1 MLAAYREIKNGQ
13 MDTTALEVHLSN
25 CAACRALLVQ
35 SNLVGERMRALP
47 AIEPPADAHTKLMKA
62 LAIEHI
68 RFIQTT
74 PPSAQSTPIPDFLA
88 PYLHEHAWEVAHT
101 DNIAAFST
109 AVTGPLPPIQAPRKR
124 PNARRP
130 FQMNHFAVVG
140 LAAAFLMVIM
150 LGGLTS
156 LVILASRGVQ
166 GTSPITTSITPLS
179 PLALTNYT
187 TATTYPH
194 IVSAIANRQNIYYT
208 AYNDTNSDWTLSAL
222 DNETKISTPLLSKE
236 STSPMIVLS
245 SSEDWLIWLQF
256 DLPKTVVSKNA
267 HNHSGSSHRV
277 RTWSLHAT
285 YLGTDPATALT
296 TSTPITLSK
305 GTFDAAAVPAWINTP
320 VPGTWLAKDTLLAA
334 TIDEKGTAHLTRY
347 ELNAEKSPSAIELA
361 TVNDGHILT
370 SPTANSSDT
379 SIYWSEE
386 WMTADNVLHSSIWAQ
401 KTTPTAPPLHGRW
414 IHQTTTDT
422 YQFSTDDTLFR
433 PQVVNDT
440 LFLLNV
446 KTPASISQATPN
458 ATASS
463 TPDATVTAT
472 SQQNTGTML
481 RTDPTVYGPQLDEQ
495 LPGTLQT
502 FSAIDDTPVQ
512 MPLDSRGPVLA
523 PQAGARFILW
533 QSSDKGIGMYDVVA
547 RQPVVVSASAIP
559 TSTTLLAVNGDT
571 AVWTANS
578 GSASTNITTGT
589 DASITFSAFNWPTRA
604 PSP

>member
-222 DNETKISTPLLSKE
+222 DNGTKISTPLLSKE

-267 HNHSGSSHRV
+267 HSHSGSSHRV

-285 YLGTDPATALT
+285 YLGTDPATVLT
-296 TSTPITLSK
+296 TSTPITLNK
-305 GTFDAAAVPAWINTP
+305 GTFDAAAAPAWVNTP
-320 VPGTWLAKDTLLAA
+320 VPGTWLTKDTLLAA

-361 TVNDGHILT
+361 TV
-370 SPTANSSDT
+370 
-379 SIYWSEE
+379 
-386 WMTADNVLHSSIWAQ
+386 
-401 KTTPTAPPLHGRW
+401 
-414 IHQTTTDT
+414 
-422 YQFSTDDTLFR
+422 
-433 PQVVNDT
+433 
-440 LFLLNV
+440 
-446 KTPASISQATPN
+446 
-458 ATASS
+458 
-463 TPDATVTAT
+463 TAT
-472 SQQNTGTML
+472 IQQNTGTML

-578 GSASTNITTGT
+578 CSASTNITTGT